1 MALFK
6 IFKGNNKSNLDNM
19 PKNDGYAYY
28 NTNNGLFYIDAYYTP
43 TDEQIKENDPGII
56 TDENDKNYGLILD
69 RKSINAHSAFYDNI
83 GNKISDTYIKDVA
96 LDTDLANTLNFVK
109 GNGDQIQISL
119 TPTTVGLGNAKIFYG
134 ICDSPA
140 NSKIKEV
147 TCENFNLSTD
157 NILYIKFNNANSANI
172 NQIQLNV
179 AGSGN
184 KNIVNIT
191 EDDSFIPNTLYQF
204 IYDGTNWVLIRNQGE
219 NIEVVRLI

>member
-6 IFKGNNKSNLDNM
+6 IFKGNNKSNLDGM

-43 TDEQIKENDPGII
+43 TEKQSSEHDPDII
-56 TDENDKNYGLILD
+56 TATDDKNYGLILD
-69 RKSINAHSAFYDNI
+69 RRPINAHSAFCDNLGKI
-83 GNKISDTYIKDVA
+83 ISDTYIEDVA
-96 LDTDLANTLNFVK
+96 LDTDLANTLNFIK
-109 GNGDQIQISL
+109 GNGNSIQISL
-119 TPTTVGLGNAKIFYG
+119 TPTTIGLGNAKIFYG

-140 NSKIKEV
+140 DSKIKEV

-157 NILYIKFNNANSANI
+157 SILYIKFNNTNSANI

-179 AGSGN
+179 ANTGN
-184 KNIVNIT
+184 KNIINIT
-191 EDDSFIPNTLYQF
+191 EDDLFISNTLYQF
-204 IYDGTNWVLIRNQGE
+204 IYDGTNWVLVRNQGE

>member
-6 IFKGNNKSNLDNM
+6 IFKGNNKSNLNNM

-43 TDEQIKENDPGII
+43 TEEQIREHDPGII
-56 TDENDKNYGLILD
+56 TVEDDKNYGLILD
-69 RKSINAHSAFYDNI
+69 RKPINAHSAFYDNI
-83 GNKISDTYIKDVA
+83 GNKISETYIKNV
-96 LDTDLANTLNFVK
+96 TFNTEANTLNFFE
-109 GNGDQIQISL
+109 GNNNQKISISL
-119 TPTTVGLGNAKIFYG
+119 TPTTIGLGNAKIFYG

-140 NSKIKEV
+140 DSKIKEV

-157 NILYIKFNNANSANI
+157 SILYIKFNNTNSANI

-184 KNIVNIT
+184 KDIINIT